1 MRRQGWITVAAIAA
15 LMLAAPAA
23 TAHESYSTDDGKYSL
38 TLGEQNE
45 PVYTYDWTNLD
56 FIVSE
61 DSENGSGGP
70 VPDVHKTVNATLV
83 APGGEELSLPIEAQH
98 GEIGRYEF
106 VQDYFLTQPGQYEVR
121 LDGHING
128 TDVNG
133 TYKLPGPRESMS
145 GQGFPA
151 ENVPS
156 LLDLQSQIE
165 GQSETDTEELEQR
178 VTELESQ
185 VSQLEQRVQSM
196 ENREDAAAD
205 QQSAPG
211 AGALV
216 AMLALAGVAGLTLR
230 RRD

>member
-23 TAHESYSTDDGKYSL
+23 TAHEHYTTDDGKYSI

-56 FIVSE
+56 LIVH
-61 DSENGSGGP
+61 ENETGGP
-70 VPDVHKTVNATLV
+70 VPDVHQTVNATLI
-83 APGGEELSLPIEAQH
+83 APGGEELSLPIEPQF
-98 GEIGRYEF
+98 GEKGRYEF
-106 VQDYFLTQPGQYEVR
+106 AKDYFLTQPGQYEVR

-151 ENVPS
+151 EDVPT

-165 GQSETDTEELEQR
+165 GQSGTDTAELEQK
-178 VTELESQ
+178 VSDLEQQ
-185 VSQLEQRVQSM
+185 VAQLEQRIESM
-196 ENREDAAAD
+196 ENEGGASAD

-211 AGALV
+211 AGALA
-216 AMLALAGVAGLTLR
+216 AMFALAGVAGLTLR